1 MNELFFIGGLIAL
14 IAYLFLIETICKIE
28 INKNPQAD
36 ETDDPEKKDK
46 NNDSGFIGFINSLT
60 PLGLGVSTAFTAEYI
75 YAISN
80 GRIIAPKISLLYFV
94 TDMII
99 FTLAQII
106 GFAIFFY
113 IVYGVFSLVNSHGG
127 NEQIRRNVAAWTGA
141 VLDLILILATVK
153 A

>member
-1 MNELFFIGGLIAL
+1 MKP
-14 IAYLFLIETICKIE
+14 TTQKRKI
-28 INKNPQAD
+28 
-36 ETDDPEKKDK
+36 KKK
-46 NNDSGFIGFINSLT
+46 DSGFISFINSLT
-60 PLGLGVSTAFTAEYI
+60 PLGLGVSTAFAAEYI

-80 GRIIAPKISLLYFV
+80 GRIIAPKISLSYFV

-99 FTLAQII
+99 FTLTQIV
-106 GFAIFFY
+106 GFVLFFY